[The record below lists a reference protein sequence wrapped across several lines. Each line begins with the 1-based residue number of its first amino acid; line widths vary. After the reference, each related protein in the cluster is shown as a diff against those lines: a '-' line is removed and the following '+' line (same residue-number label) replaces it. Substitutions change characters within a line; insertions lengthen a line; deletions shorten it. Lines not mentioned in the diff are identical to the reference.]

1 MPADANMQK
10 AADFA
15 KVSAVDF
22 AARFETNINQLAE
35 LLGITRRIEKKPGQV
50 VKTYKV
56 TGKLE
61 DGNVAEGEV
70 IPLSKYK
77 TEVGEIFELKL
88 KKWRK
93 QTSYEAINDK
103 GYEQAVE
110 DTDAKMLRDVQESI
124 RKDFFDFLPTGT
136 GTAAG
141 EGLQGALA
149 ACWTKNQVLWEDTDA
164 SGYLYFVNPED
175 IGEYLAK
182 KDVTVQTAFGMT
194 YLEAFLGIY
203 DVLVCTGVPKGK
215 VITTAKDNI
224 ILYYTNPKNGDV
236 AKAFEFVTD
245 TTGLI
250 GVHRTVDYD
259 DLTTKTTVLT
269 GSKLFAEVMDG
280 IVVCAI
286 EAPSAT
292 PAPNPAG

>member
-1 MPADANMQK
+1 
-10 AADFA
+10 
-15 KVSAVDF
+15 
-22 AARFETNINQLAE
+22 
-35 LLGITRRIEKKPGQV
+35 
-50 VKTYKV
+50 
-56 TGKLE
+56 
-61 DGNVAEGEV
+61 
-70 IPLSKYK
+70 
-77 TEVGEIFELKL
+77 
-88 KKWRK
+88 
-93 QTSYEAINDK
+93 
-103 GYEQAVE
+103 
-110 DTDAKMLRDVQESI
+110 MLRDVQEGI

-136 GTAAG
+136 GAASG

-203 DVLVCTGVPKGK
+203 DVLVYTGVPKGK

-245 TTGLI
+245 KTGLI

>member
-1 MPADANMQK
+1 MPTDANMQK

-164 SGYLYFVNPED
+164 SG
-175 IGEYLAK
+175 
-182 KDVTVQTAFGMT
+182 
-194 YLEAFLGIY
+194 
-203 DVLVCTGVPKGK
+203 
-215 VITTAKDNI
+215 
-224 ILYYTNPKNGDV
+224 
-236 AKAFEFVTD
+236 
-245 TTGLI
+245 
-250 GVHRTVDYD
+250 
-259 DLTTKTTVLT
+259 
-269 GSKLFAEVMDG
+269 
-280 IVVCAI
+280 
-286 EAPSAT
+286 
-292 PAPNPAG
+292 

>member
-1 MPADANMQK
+1 M
-10 AADFA
+10 
-15 KVSAVDF
+15 SAVDF

-70 IPLSKYK
+70 IPCQAQDRGRRDLRAQAQ
-77 TEVGEIFELKL
+77 EVAQADLLRGHQRQGLRAGGRGHRREDAARRQEASA
-88 KKWRK
+88 R
-93 QTSYEAINDK
+93 TSSTSCPPAR
-103 GYEQAVE
+103 ARHP
-110 DTDAKMLRDVQESI
+110 AR
-124 RKDFFDFLPTGT
+124 P
-136 GTAAG
+136 AG
-141 EGLQGALA
+141 RARRLLDQ
-149 ACWTKNQVLWEDTDA
+149 NQVLWEDTDA

-182 KDVTVQTAFGMT
+182 KDATVQTAFGMT

-203 DVLVCTGVPKGK
+203 DVLVYTGVPKGK

-245 TTGLI
+245 ATGLI

-259 DLTTKTTVLT
+259 DLTTNDRAHRL
-269 GSKLFAEVMDG
+269 KLFAEVMDG

>member
-1 MPADANMQK
+1 M
-10 AADFA
+10 
-15 KVSAVDF
+15 
-22 AARFETNINQLAE
+22 
-35 LLGITRRIEKKPGQV
+35 
-50 VKTYKV
+50 
-56 TGKLE
+56 
-61 DGNVAEGEV
+61 
-70 IPLSKYK
+70 
-77 TEVGEIFELKL
+77 
-88 KKWRK
+88 
-93 QTSYEAINDK
+93 
-103 GYEQAVE
+103 
-110 DTDAKMLRDVQESI
+110 
-124 RKDFFDFLPTGT
+124 
-136 GTAAG
+136 
-141 EGLQGALA
+141 
-149 ACWTKNQVLWEDTDA
+149 
-164 SGYLYFVNPED
+164 
-175 IGEYLAK
+175 
-182 KDVTVQTAFGMT
+182 QTAFGMT

-203 DVLVCTGVPKGK
+203 DVLVYTGVPKGK